1 MIEADAA
8 ARGVEHRI
16 PYHRELENLNAEVL
30 RLGALVSET
39 VPRGTNVLLKGDL
52 AEAQA
57 LVDGDVELDHLSL
70 EIEERVYLIMARQ
83 APMASEL
90 RRLITIL
97 KLAGELERS
106 ADLMVNVSKAARRMY
121 GAELTPK
128 IRGVIGA
135 MAVESQ
141 KLLRLSLE
149 AFADAD
155 ESRAGAL
162 GDLDDHLDQL
172 NREMVEVVF
181 EAHSRDQLDIAAA
194 VQLALIARY
203 YERIGDHAVN
213 IGQRVTYMVTGWL
226 PERTDP
232 LRAGARRQQLDA
244 SIPSANPDS
253 AGQESLGHDAPRREN
268 APNEG

>member
-1 MIEADAA
+1 MSESEAGV
-8 ARGVEHRI
+8 RGTEHRI
-16 PYHRELENLNAEVL
+16 SYHRELENLNAEIL
-30 RLGALVSET
+30 RLGALVAET
-39 VPRGTNVLLKGDL
+39 VPRGTTVLLKGDL

-57 LVDGDVELDHLSL
+57 LVDNDDELDHLSL

-128 IRGVIGA
+128 IRGVISA
-135 MAVESQ
+135 MASEAQ
-141 KLLRLSLE
+141 KLLRLALE
-149 AFADAD
+149 AFADSD
-155 ESRAGAL
+155 ESLAGAL
-162 GDLDDHLDQL
+162 GDIDDQLDQL
-172 NREMVEVVF
+172 NREMIEAVF
-181 EAHSRDQLDIAAA
+181 EAHSHGHLDIKAA

-226 PERTDP
+226 PEHTGA
-232 LRAGARRQQLDA
+232 LRANARRHQPDGAEPDQLTA
-244 SIPSANPDS
+244 E
-253 AGQESLGHDAPRREN
+253 ESSP
-268 APNEG
+268 

>member
-1 MIEADAA
+1 MSESDAST
-8 ARGVEHRI
+8 RGTEHRI
-16 PYHRELENLNAEVL
+16 TYHRELDTLNAEIL
-30 RLGALVSET
+30 RLGALVAEM
-39 VPRGTNVLLKGDL
+39 VPRGTTVLLKGDL

-57 LVDGDVELDHLSL
+57 LVDDDDELDRLSL

-83 APMASEL
+83 APLASEL

-135 MAVESQ
+135 MASEAQ
-141 KLLRLSLE
+141 KLVRLALE
-149 AFADAD
+149 AFADSD
-155 ESRAGAL
+155 ESLAGAL
-162 GDLDDHLDQL
+162 GDIDDQLDQL
-172 NREMVEVVF
+172 NREMIEAVF
-181 EAHSRDQLDIAAA
+181 EAHSQGLLDIAAA

-226 PERTDP
+226 PEHTGA
-232 LRAGARRQQLDA
+232 LRANARRHQLDTTGQQ
-244 SIPSANPDS
+244 PD
-253 AGQESLGHDAPRREN
+253 AAESSP
-268 APNEG
+268 

>member
-1 MIEADAA
+1 MSENDPAA
-8 ARGVEHRI
+8 GGVQHRI
-16 PYHRELENLNAEVL
+16 PYHRELENLTTDVL
-30 RLGALVSET
+30 HLGALVSET
-39 VPRGTNVLLKGDL
+39 VPRGTAVLLKGDL

-57 LVDGDVELDHLSL
+57 LVDDDDEIDRLSL
-70 EIEERVYLIMARQ
+70 DIEERVYLIMARQ

-97 KLAGELERS
+97 KLGGELERS
-106 ADLMVNVSKAARRMY
+106 ADLMVNVSKASRRMY

-135 MAVESQ
+135 MATEAQ

-149 AFADAD
+149 SFADAD
-155 ESRAGAL
+155 ESLSSAL
-162 GDLDDHLDQL
+162 GDIDDQLDQL
-172 NREMVEVVF
+172 NREMVEAVF
-181 EAHSRDQLDIAAA
+181 EAHSQDQIGIAAA

-226 PERTDP
+226 PEHTGA
-232 LRAGARRQQLDA
+232 LRANARRHQLA
-244 SIPSANPDS
+244 EGSEAVISPADS
-253 AGQESLGHDAPRREN
+253 PRPE
-268 APNEG
+268 P

>member
-1 MIEADAA
+1 MTEMDATVRA
-8 ARGVEHRI
+8 SEHRVS
-16 PYHRELENLNAEVL
+16 YHRELDDLNAEIL
-30 RLGALVSET
+30 RLGALVCET
-39 VPRGTNVLLKGDL
+39 IPRGTKVLLKGDL
-52 AEAQA
+52 AEAQS
-57 LVDGDVELDHLSL
+57 LVDDDDDVDHLSL
-70 EIEERVYLIMARQ
+70 EIEERVYVIMARQ

-90 RRLITIL
+90 RRLITVL
-97 KLAGELERS
+97 KLTSELERS

-135 MAVESQ
+135 MADEAQ

-155 ESRAGAL
+155 ESLASAL
-162 GDLDDHLDQL
+162 GDIDDELDQL

-181 EAHSRDQLDIAAA
+181 EAHAQNQLDIAAA

-213 IGQRVTYMVTGWL
+213 IGQRVSYMVTGWL
-226 PERTDP
+226 PEHTGA
-232 LRAGARRQQLDA
+232 LRADARRDKGLVTEGSADA
-244 SIPSANPDS
+244 ASDA
-253 AGQESLGHDAPRREN
+253 AGDGS
-268 APNEG
+268 

>member
-1 MIEADAA
+1 MSESEAGV
-8 ARGVEHRI
+8 RGTEHRI
-16 PYHRELENLNAEVL
+16 SYHRELENLNAEIL
-30 RLGALVSET
+30 RLGALVAET
-39 VPRGTNVLLKGDL
+39 VPRGTAVLLKGDL

-57 LVDGDVELDHLSL
+57 LVDDDDELDHLSL

-135 MAVESQ
+135 MASEAQ
-141 KLLRLSLE
+141 KLVRLALE
-149 AFADAD
+149 AFADSD
-155 ESRAGAL
+155 ESLAGAL
-162 GDLDDHLDQL
+162 GDIDDQLDQL
-172 NREMVEVVF
+172 NREMIEAVF
-181 EAHSRDQLDIAAA
+181 EAHSHGQVDIAAA

-226 PERTDP
+226 PEHTGA
-232 LRAGARRQQLDA
+232 LRANARRHQSDVPDPDQLTA
-244 SIPSANPDS
+244 E
-253 AGQESLGHDAPRREN
+253 ESSP
-268 APNEG
+268 